1 MQEIVFID
9 EAVIHIE
16 AGRGGN
22 GCVAFRREKFVP
34 RGGPSGGNGGPG
46 GSILLKA
53 TSRYNTLFHFQKYP
67 HQRAGK
73 GGPGEGSL
81 RNGAR
86 GGDLTLE
93 VPLGTLAWD
102 AETGECLGDLTE
114 DGQVMVAAKGGR
126 GGRGNASFK
135 SSVNRS
141 PRFARPG
148 EDGEARTLRLEL
160 KLISDAG
167 LVGLPNAGKSTL
179 LSALSAAR
187 PKIAPYPFTTLKPY
201 LGVVD
206 CGDGRTLVA
215 AEIPGLIEGAHLGQ
229 GLGLQFLKHAERC
242 RLLVHLVDP
251 FNEDVEQAMETLEG
265 ELKEY
270 EPGLAKKV
278 RLLVATKADAGPSA
292 EAAVKAVK
300 ARARKRRIKFLS
312 VSAVSGEGI
321 RELKELLWALTR

>member
-9 EAVIHIE
+9 EAVIHVE

-34 RGGPSGGNGGPG
+34 RGGPSGGNGGHG
-46 GSILLKA
+46 GSVRLRA
-53 TSRYNTLFHFQKYP
+53 TARYNTLFHFQKYP

-73 GGPGEGSL
+73 GAPGEGSL
-81 RNGAR
+81 RDGAQGR
-86 GGDLTLE
+86 DLVLE
-93 VPLGTLAWD
+93 VPLGTLVYDVA
-102 AETGECLGDLTE
+102 TGECLGDLTAE
-114 DGQVMVAAKGGR
+114 GQELLVARGGR

-135 SSVNRS
+135 SSVNQA

-148 EDGEARTLRLEL
+148 EEGEARTLRLEL

-167 LVGLPNAGKSTL
+167 FVGLPNAGKSTL

-187 PKIAPYPFTTLKPY
+187 PKIAPYPFTTLQPY

-215 AEIPGLIEGAHLGQ
+215 AEIPGLIEGAHLGH
-229 GLGLQFLKHAERC
+229 GLGLQFLRHAERC

-251 FNEDVEQAMETLEG
+251 FAEDVEGSMKTLER

-270 EPGLAKKV
+270 EPDLAKKV
-278 RLLVATKADAGPSA
+278 RLLVATKADAGAP

-300 ARARKRRIKFLS
+300 AHARRRRIRFAA
-312 VSAVSGEGI
+312 VSAVSGEGMKDL
-321 RELKELLWALTR
+321 RELLWALTR